1 MSKKQALQ
9 AFNQELH
16 ISHSQIFTYSN
27 CSLKYRFQYIEGR
40 PPERISNAL
49 FFGSAIHAA
58 IEMYYRSLKNR
69 GHVEPLKA
77 ICDRFRTCLELDLD
91 NTNVPIIYKKS
102 MADRKATIEMGKKML
117 SVFHSTIPQT
127 TQSIQ
132 KIVAVEQP
140 MKATL
145 FKDNGEPTG
154 FQLVGIL
161 DLVLRDKNGEIIVVD
176 IKTALNKMTR
186 STADSDLQMSAYS
199 YLLASNKYVF
209 PTAPVNCTFE
219 ILRKL
224 KTPKLEHVHTVRT
237 AEQRKRFAK
246 IAVAILKAI
255 ENKAFFPNRSWLC
268 SDCQYISACSN
279 W

>member
-58 IEMYYRSLKNR
+58 IEMYYRALKNHGR
-69 GHVEPLKA
+69 KEPLKA
-77 ICDRFRTCLELDLD
+77 LHDRFETCLELDLD
-91 NTNVPIIYKKS
+91 NATVPIIYKKNTP
-102 MADRKATIEMGKKML
+102 DRESAIDMGKAML
-117 SVFHSTIPQT
+117 KAFYDSVNLDGME
-127 TQSIQ
+127 
-132 KIVAVEQP
+132 IVDVELP
-140 MKATL
+140 LSATL
-145 FKDNGEPTG
+145 FTDDGKATD

-176 IKTALNKMTR
+176 IKTALNKMTQ
-186 STADSDLQMSAYS
+186 STADNDLQMSAYS

-237 AEQRKRFAK
+237 AEQRRRLSK
-246 IAVAILKAI
+246 IAVGVLNAI
-255 ENKAFFPNRSWLC
+255 EKKVFIPNRSWLC